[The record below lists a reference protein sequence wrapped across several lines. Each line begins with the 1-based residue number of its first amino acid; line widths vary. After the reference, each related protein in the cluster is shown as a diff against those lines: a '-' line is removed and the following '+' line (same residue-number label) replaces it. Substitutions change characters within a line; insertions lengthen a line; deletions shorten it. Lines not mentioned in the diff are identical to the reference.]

1 MAISSVTATINGQQ
15 VTLEYNS
22 STGKYEATITAPA
35 KSSYPLTGH
44 YYPVSI
50 TANDDA
56 GNSRTVDATDA
67 TLGESLRLV
76 VKEKVKPT
84 ITILAPT
91 AGQTLTT
98 STPKITAQLRDDDSG
113 IDINTL
119 VIKID
124 TQTVTA
130 TSTAVTGGYDIEYTP
145 TDALT
150 DGSHTVTITVSDHD
164 GNAATAASAAF
175 VVDTTPPSLSIT
187 SPVDGLKTNKS
198 ALIVSGTTNDATSN
212 PVTIT
217 IKVNGTDAGAVTVGE
232 DGAFSKTITLSDGE
246 NTIVITATD
255 KAGKASTV
263 TRTVTLRTKAPLIQS
278 ATLTPNPVDAG
289 KTYVIS
295 VEVVEQ

>member
-15 VTLEYNS
+15 VTLEYNA

-113 IDINTL
+113 IDIDTL
-119 VIKID
+119 VVKID

-217 IKVNGTDAGAVTVGE
+217 IKVNGTDAGAVTVE
-232 DGAFSKTITLSDGE
+232 ENGAFSKTITLSDGE

>member
-15 VTLEYNS
+15 VTLEYNT

-91 AGQTLTT
+91 AGQTLIT

-119 VIKID
+119 VVKID
-124 TQTVTA
+124 TKTVTA

-150 DGSHTVTITVSDHD
+150 DGPHTVTIAVSDHD

-217 IKVNGTDAGAVTVGE
+217 IKVNGTDAGAVTVE
-232 DGAFSKTITLSDGE
+232 ENGAFSKSVTLSDGE

-255 KAGKASTV
+255 KAGKVSTV

-278 ATLTPNPVDAG
+278 ATLIPNPVDAG

>member
-15 VTLEYNS
+15 VTLEYNT

-119 VIKID
+119 VVKID

-145 TDALT
+145 ADALT
-150 DGSHTVTITVSDHD
+150 DGAHTVTIAVSDHD

-217 IKVNGTDAGAVTVGE
+217 IKVNGTDTGAVTVE
-232 DGAFSKTITLSDGE
+232 ENGAFSKSVTLSDGE

-255 KAGKASTV
+255 KAGKVSTV

-278 ATLTPNPVDAG
+278 ATLIPNPVDAG

>member
-15 VTLEYNS
+15 VTLEYNA

-84 ITILAPT
+84 ITILEPT

-119 VIKID
+119 VVKID

-232 DGAFSKTITLSDGE
+232 NGAFSKTITLSDGE